1 MKAPCRGEAQR
12 VERVS
17 RALVERAQQG
27 DRDAY
32 ESLARESARRLY
44 LTAYRIVRDDDLAE
58 DATQRTLIAIW
69 QDLPSLRDPDR
80 FEAWTYR
87 MVVRFCQEESRRLR
101 RIGVRVVDISDA
113 KLTSPDNAADLTR
126 RDLLDRAF
134 RSLSHDHRVVVV
146 LHHYVGLSLA
156 EIAEV
161 LDIPYGTVGSRL
173 HHALRAMRASIEAAE
188 RVTVAG
194 GHPA

>member
-1 MKAPCRGEAQR
+1 VG
-12 VERVS
+12 

-44 LTAYRIVRDDDLAE
+44 LTAYRIVRDEDLAE
-58 DATQRTLIAIW
+58 DATQRTLIAMW

-80 FEAWTYR
+80 FDAWTYR
-87 MVVRFCQEESRRLR
+87 MVVRFCRAESRRLR
-101 RIGVRVVDISDA
+101 RIGVRVVDISDV
-113 KLTSPDNAADLTR
+113 KLVSGDNAADVTR

-156 EIAEV
+156 EIADV

-173 HHALRAMRASIEAAE
+173 HHALRAMRASIEAAD

-194 GHPA
+194 GHLA

>member
-1 MKAPCRGEAQR
+1 MNAPRRGDAQR

-80 FEAWTYR
+80 FDAWTYR
-87 MVVRFCQEESRRLR
+87 MVVRFCREESRRLR
-101 RIGVRVVDISDA
+101 RIGVRVVDISDV
-113 KLTSPDNAADLTR
+113 KLAAPDDAAQLSR
-126 RDLLDRAF
+126 RDLLDGAF

-156 EIAEV
+156 EIADI
-161 LDIPYGTVGSRL
+161 LDVPYGTVGSRL
-173 HHALRAMRASIEAAE
+173 HHALRAMRASIEAAD
-188 RVTVAG
+188 RMTVAG

>member
-1 MKAPCRGEAQR
+1 M
-12 VERVS
+12 S

-87 MVVRFCQEESRRLR
+87 MVVRFCREESRRLR

-113 KLTSPDNAADLTR
+113 KL
-126 RDLLDRAF
+126 
-134 RSLSHDHRVVVV
+134 
-146 LHHYVGLSLA
+146 
-156 EIAEV
+156 
-161 LDIPYGTVGSRL
+161 SRPT
-173 HHALRAMRASIEAAE
+173 MRP
-188 RVTVAG
+188 T
-194 GHPA
+194 

>member
-1 MKAPCRGEAQR
+1 MNAPRRGDAQR

-17 RALVERAQQG
+17 RALVERAQLG

-87 MVVRFCQEESRRLR
+87 MVVRFCGEESRRLR
-101 RIGVRVVDISDA
+101 RIGVRVVDISEA
-113 KLTSPDNAADLTR
+113 KLAASDEAADLTR

-156 EIAEV
+156 EIADV

-173 HHALRAMRASIEAAE
+173 HHALRAMRASIEADD
-188 RVTVAG
+188 RQTVAG